1 MAKQIN
7 RHIKLAG
14 TIDDIS
20 FYKSQDGYL
29 ARAKGGVSGERIKSD
44 PRFKNTRLNG
54 REFGASGKAAKFF
67 RKVVNNEMR
76 RAGDNRAASR
86 VTQVMSRILKSD
98 PNNDWG
104 DRKVSEGDLTLL
116 KGFEFNLGVS
126 LAQALKPDLGF
137 SIDRVTGQVAVQ
149 VPALTPAIDIAA
161 PADSTHFNIFAA
173 AMAIDFD
180 AETASLV
187 RANTVNL
194 PWDNQPLAAASL
206 AMNLPANSTVP
217 ILLLVGIEFL
227 IIVNGNLHNQSKG
240 ASALQLAVV
249 DLPA

>member
-7 RHIKLAG
+7 RHIKLSG
-14 TIDDIS
+14 TIDEIS
-20 FYKSQDGYL
+20 FYKGQDGFL
-29 ARAKGGVSGERIKSD
+29 ARAKGGVSGDRIKTD

-54 REFGASGKAAKFF
+54 IEFGASGKAAKFF
-67 RKVVNNEMR
+67 RKVTNTEMR
-76 RAGDNRAASR
+76 KAGDNRTASR

-104 DRKVSEGDLTLL
+104 ERRVSEGNLNLL
-116 KGFEFNLGVS
+116 KGFEFNIGMS
-126 LAQALKPDLGF
+126 FDQAVKTALDL
-137 SIDRVTGQVAVQ
+137 SIDRATGVVEVAI
-149 VPALTPAIDIAA
+149 PAFTPQSGIIA
-161 PADSTHFNIFAA
+161 PAETTHFNFFAM

-180 AETASLV
+180 AETAVDV

-194 PWDNQPLAAASL
+194 PWDNQPLATTTL
-206 AMNLPANSTVP
+206 TMNLPANSTIP
-217 ILLLVGIEFL
+217 MMLLVGIEFL
-227 IIVNGNLHNQSKG
+227 IIVNGHVHNQSKG